1 MLAKS
6 AVSGKASSSNGNRSR
21 GKRHFAGKV
30 KRMKVNIEVDCTPE
44 EARRLFGLPDL
55 APLHALYLARV
66 EKLMDKGITPDMV
79 ETMVKNWVPMG
90 EAGMGLVQSLLGQ
103 FGGSMLG
110 GGKKAASDDVK
121 PSGSGK
127 R

>member
-1 MLAKS
+1 
-6 AVSGKASSSNGNRSR
+6 
-21 GKRHFAGKV
+21 
-30 KRMKVNIEVDCTPE
+30 MKINIEVDCTPE

-55 APLHALYLARV
+55 APLHAIYLSRV

-103 FGGSMLG
+103 FGGGLLG
-110 GGKKAASDDVK
+110 GGKKGGEDDAK
-121 PSGSGK
+121 PSSPRK